1 MAFEQVLGVLEV
13 RKIKT
18 IHLFNRT
25 MEKAVHFRQRLLDFG
40 VEAEI
45 MVADQVNKVVE
56 TADIVCCSTRSN
68 DPVFDGNDLQDGTH
82 INGVGSYLPTMR
94 EVDLLTIKKSGKI
107 VVDDVQSA
115 KEEAGELIYA
125 NKSGEWRFEDLYGG
139 LSQLSMDDTIVR
151 DSDKEITFF
160 KSVGAA
166 YFDLVVAKGIYQKAK
181 QLGLG
186 HDIEV

>member
-45 MVADQVNKVVE
+45 MVADQVTKVVE

-115 KEEAGELIYA
+115 KEEAKQPILTLLWQKVFIRKQ
-125 NKSGEWRFEDLYGG
+125 NSWDWVMILK
-139 LSQLSMDDTIVR
+139 
-151 DSDKEITFF
+151 
-160 KSVGAA
+160 
-166 YFDLVVAKGIYQKAK
+166 FDLKKGA
-181 QLGLG
+181 GR
-186 HDIEV
+186 DIEKIRVFIE